1 MTFKT
6 AMFNPVQDFSTCKQ
20 NCLVQILYGTA
31 VPVKQMQDCK
41 QYETTRSTKYI
52 TFKILEHS
60 PHANADSNPTFS
72 L

>member
-6 AMFNPVQDFSTCKQ
+6 VMFNPVQDFSTCKQ
-20 NCLVQILYGTA
+20 YCLVQILYGTA

-41 QYETTRSTKYI
+41 QYETTDP
-52 TFKILEHS
+52 FKILEHS

>member
-31 VPVKQMQDCK
+31 VPVEQMQDCK
-41 QYETTRSTKYI
+41 QYETTDPLNI
-52 TFKILEHS
+52 
-60 PHANADSNPTFS
+60 
-72 L
+72 